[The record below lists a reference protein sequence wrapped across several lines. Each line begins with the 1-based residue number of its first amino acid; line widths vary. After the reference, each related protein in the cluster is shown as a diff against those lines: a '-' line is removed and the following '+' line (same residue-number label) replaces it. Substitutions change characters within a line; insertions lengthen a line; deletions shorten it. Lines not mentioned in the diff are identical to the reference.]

1 VSDPVE
7 IKQLQV
13 PPYRRL
19 RGYALDPVLAF
30 QMDTAKIN
38 QVIFRVPWEGRLLP
52 GPAGEYVEVVDRAP
66 RELFKE
72 GAPDPYLLG
81 EPGNDEDYIVHP
93 PVNLNDEHLIA
104 QDGVPPSV
112 ADVQF
117 HQQMAYAVVMT
128 TITTFERALGRRVLW
143 APRRDPAG
151 GRPEPRLRLR
161 IYPHAMR
168 EYNAFYDPAETAL
181 VLGYFRPRPEDGKG
195 RSGKTDPIY
204 FTCLSHDIIAHE
216 TTHAIVDGLHPRF
229 AQVKEGADNLSF
241 HEAFADLVA
250 FLQHFLFPEV
260 VRHEIARTRGEL
272 EGGTLL
278 SQIASEFGRAIGLP
292 GALRDAAAK
301 AGKGDDLHG
310 ATDQEPHRRGLLLV
324 RAVYSALVSIYRA
337 RSRDLLRIASGGTG
351 VLPEGNLQP
360 DLVNRLAEEA
370 AKVAEQ
376 MLNLCI
382 RALDYCPPGSIR
394 FGDFLRALITADY
407 DLFPEDEQNY
417 RVALIEAFRTHDIF
431 PGDVFTLSLDSLRW
445 PTPAGDPLP
454 DGLLQILWHVA
465 REWDL
470 SCDRRSVFDLLLN
483 KSEELQAWI
492 SKNRKDVRIPGLDL
506 SGRKKI
512 VIHSIRP
519 VRRVRHDGRPELEAA
534 VEIACGKQE
543 RSLLVNLESGRIR
556 YVMLRQTGK
565 NGDVS
570 WPEVPAERQPPPIRR
585 LRGYAFD
592 PSLNSGMDTAVM
604 NQVTFTVRWERG
616 EAADKSFRGPVGE
629 YLEVVDYDPASRCFY
644 DPVSLNDSHLLGQ
657 DGLPPSEG
665 NPQFHQQMVYA
676 VAMTIIQQFERALGR
691 RALWSPRRASENDPE
706 EYVPRLRIYPH
717 AVREANAFYSP
728 SKKALLFGYFPA
740 SVSDS
745 RDHLPG
751 GTVFTCLS
759 HDVVAHETTHAL
771 LDGLHP
777 RFAEASN
784 PDTLAFH
791 EAFADLVALFQHF
804 TYPEVL
810 RHQIA
815 RTRGELDRQN
825 LLGQLAQQ
833 FGKALGGHGALRDTL
848 GREDENGVWQ
858 PAKPDPRALDE
869 HLEPH
874 DRGSVL
880 VTAVFNTFL
889 AIYKSRIEDLVRI
902 ATNGTGVLPQGD
914 LHPDLVNRL
923 AGEAAKS
930 AQHVLTMCIRAL
942 DYCPPVDITF
952 GDYLRGLI
960 TADFDLVPDDSRG
973 YRVAVIEAFRRCGI
987 YPRDVRTL
995 SVESLRWHSPQE
1007 ASDLDFKNTLQR
1019 LAQGW
1024 SLTGD
1029 RRKIFD
1035 KAAEARQELKGWLK
1049 KNWAKLDEKM
1059 KMGIDLSD
1067 PEAKFEV
1074 HSVRPTRR
1082 IGPDGQ
1088 SVVEMVVEIT
1098 QERWEPLFE
1107 GEALAACAD
1116 EAGCEP
1122 ADRFCFRGGCTL
1134 LADVETGTVR
1144 YLIVKDITNTGRL
1157 RRQREFLQGGTA
1169 ASLRA
1174 TYFGDLGGNGRE
1186 PFAMLHRSIAEDR
1199 P

>member
-1 VSDPVE
+1 MSDPVE

-38 QVIFRVPWEGRLLP
+38 QVTFRVPWEVDAEGRDLLQP
-52 GPAGEYVEVVDRAP
+52 GPVGEYVEVVDRAP
-66 RELFKE
+66 RELFGE
-72 GAPDPYLLG
+72 NGPEPFFFG
-81 EPGNDEDYIVHP
+81 EPGTEGDWVLHP
-93 PVNLNDEHLIA
+93 PVNLNDKHLIA

-128 TITTFERALGRRVLW
+128 TILSFERALGRRVLW
-143 APRRDPAG
+143 APRSETD
-151 GRPEPRLRLR
+151 EPRLRLK

-168 EYNAFYDPAETAL
+168 EYNAYYDPQENAL
-181 VLGYFRPRPEDGKG
+181 VLGYFRPQPEDGKG
-195 RSGKTDPIY
+195 RSAKTDPIY
-204 FTCLSHDIIAHE
+204 FTCLSHDIMAHE
-216 TTHAIVDGLHPRF
+216 TTHALVDGVHPRF
-229 AQVKEGADNLSF
+229 VSMHEGADNLSF

-272 EGGTLL
+272 EGETLL
-278 SQIASEFGRAIGLP
+278 SQIAREFGRAIGLR

-301 AGKGDDLHG
+301 AGTGDG
-310 ATDQEPHRRGLLLV
+310 NPMASEEEPHRRGLLLV
-324 RAVYSALVSIYRA
+324 QAIYSAVVSIYRV
-337 RSRDLLRIASGGTG
+337 RSRDLVRIASGGTG
-351 VLPEGNLQP
+351 VLPAGNLQP

-370 AKVAEQ
+370 SKVAEQ

-407 DLFPEDEQNY
+407 DLFPEDEHNY
-417 RVALIEAFRTHDIF
+417 RVALIESFRTHKIF
-431 PGDVFTLSLDSLRW
+431 PDDVFTLSLDSLRW
-445 PTPAGDPLP
+445 PTPAADPLP
-454 DGLLQILWHVA
+454 DGALQILWSVA

-470 SCDRRSVFDLLLN
+470 SCDRSRLFGLLRE
-483 KSEELQAWI
+483 KREELAGWL
-492 SKNRKDVRIPGLDL
+492 SKNRKEVRIPGLDL

-519 VRRVRHDGRPELEAA
+519 VRRVRPDGRPELE
-534 VEIACGKQE
+534 VVLEIACGKKE
-543 RSLLVNLESGRIR
+543 RSLLVDLESGRIR
-556 YVMLRQTGK
+556 YAMFRQTGR
-565 NGDVS
+565 NAEAS
-570 WPEVPAERQPPPIRR
+570 WPETPAERQPPPVRR

-592 PSLNSGMDTAVM
+592 PSLNAGMDTAVI
-604 NQVTFTVRWERG
+604 NQVTFTVRWEQG
-616 EAADKSFRGPVGE
+616 ESADKSFRGPVGE

-644 DPVSLNDSHLLGQ
+644 DPVCLNDPHLLGQ

-676 VAMTIIQQFERALGR
+676 VAMTTIQQFERALGR
-691 RALWSPRRASENDPE
+691 RALWSPRPSKDGSE

-740 SVSDS
+740 SVADS

-777 RFAEASN
+777 RFAETSN

-815 RTRGELDRQN
+815 RTRGELGRQN

-848 GREDENGVWQ
+848 GREDEHGVWQ
-858 PAKPDPRALDE
+858 PAKPDPRALDK

-880 VTAVFNTFL
+880 VTAVFNAFL

-960 TADFDLVPDDSRG
+960 TADFDLVPDDPRG

-995 SVESLRWHSPQE
+995 SVESLRWHSPDE
-1007 ASDLDFKNTLQR
+1007 VYAKGFSETLQR
-1019 LAQGW
+1019 VAKGW

-1029 RRKIFD
+1029 RRKIFE
-1035 KAAEARQELKGWLK
+1035 KAADARREIHGWLK
-1049 KNWAKLDEKM
+1049 DNWKDLKIETGLD
-1059 KMGIDLSD
+1059 LAD

-1082 IGPDGQ
+1082 TGPDGQ
-1088 SVVEMVVEIT
+1088 SIVEMVVEVT

-1107 GEALAACAD
+1107 GEALAACED
-1116 EAGCEP
+1116 DPGCEP
-1122 ADRFCFRGGCTL
+1122 ADRFRFRGGCTL
-1134 LADVETGTVR
+1134 LADLETGRVR
-1144 YLIVKDITNTGRL
+1144 YSIVKDIKNLARL
-1157 RRQREFLQGGTA
+1157 RRQRDFLQGGSA